1 VLTLSDPNMVEFF
14 GDGLMEM
21 AGDNLDLLF
30 CNEDEA
36 TMMTKTDN
44 PEKAA
49 EALKKIAK
57 RFAITVGADG
67 SLIYD
72 GETMHKVPAP
82 KVDVIDTNGAGDMYA
97 GAFLYGL
104 THDMS
109 FVESATLASNAASK
123 IVTHFGPRLP
133 AEQTRAL
140 LG

>member
-1 VLTLSDPNMVEFF
+1 V
-14 GDGLMEM
+14 
-21 AGDNLDLLF
+21 
-30 CNEDEA
+30 
-36 TMMTKTDN
+36 
-44 PEKAA
+44 
-49 EALKKIAK
+49 
-57 RFAITVGADG
+57 TVGANG

-72 GETMHKVPAP
+72 GEQMHKVPAP
-82 KVDVIDTNGAGDMYA
+82 KVEVIDTNGAGDMYA

-109 FVESATLASNAASK
+109 FIESAQLASKAASK